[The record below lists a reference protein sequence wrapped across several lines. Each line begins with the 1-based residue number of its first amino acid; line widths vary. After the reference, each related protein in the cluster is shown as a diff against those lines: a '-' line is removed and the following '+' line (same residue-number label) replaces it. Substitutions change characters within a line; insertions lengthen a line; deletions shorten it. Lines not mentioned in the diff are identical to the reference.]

1 LERAAEKEKTEEI
14 ESFIEK
20 IPKLDELDIVNI
32 AKICR
37 NLAVIANSLVSEIN
51 DDNYIEGNFQTE
63 FANLPE
69 EILSN

>member
-1 LERAAEKEKTEEI
+1 METAAEKEKTEEI

-37 NLAVIANSLVSEIN
+37 NLALISNSLVSEIN

>member
-1 LERAAEKEKTEEI
+1 MERAAEKEKTEEI